1 MSQKVKITRSAQM
14 MSDIVFFAFYTGL
27 RLMEQ
32 LNLKVR
38 NIDLIE
44 MLITVGDNKFKTKT
58 RRQRVVPISEKLVS
72 IIERRV
78 AGKSKDDYVF
88 AFLNGKR
95 FTGDYVSKT
104 FKKACRRAGID
115 EEIRYHSLRHSFCS
129 NLVQQG
135 VSLYVV
141 KELAGHSSISTTEI
155 YSHLNLKT
163 LQEAIRKLD

>member
-1 MSQKVKITRSAQM
+1 MGEKIKITMSAQM
-14 MSDIVFFAFYTGL
+14 LADIVFFAFYTGL

-44 MLITVGDNKFKTKT
+44 MLITVGDKQYKTKT
-58 RRQRVVPISEKLVS
+58 RRQRVVPISENLVS

-88 AFLNGKR
+88 AFRNGKR

-104 FKKACRRAGID
+104 FKKACRKAGLD

-155 YSHLNLKT
+155 YSHLNLDALK
-163 LQEAIRKLD
+163 EAINKFN